1 MRVAVV
7 IPALDEAGRIAE
19 AIASAAPVD
28 AQVDAEIV
36 VADGGSRDGTPE
48 RATACGARI
57 VRSSKGRAQQLEAGV
72 HASDAEVLLFL
83 HADTRL
89 PRGWAEA
96 VADALADPRV
106 VGGAFRFA
114 FDERSPALRFVQWGA
129 RLRSEWLGLPYGDQ
143 ALFVR
148 RRVLEA
154 IGGIPRVPLMEDLDL
169 VAAMKRA
176 GRVVVLPLAVTTS
189 ARRYTENGVW
199 RTFARHAFALLAWR
213 LGVDRARV
221 ATWVGR

>member
-19 AIASAAPVD
+19 AIASAAAVD

-48 RATACGARI
+48 RAAACGARI

-89 PRGWAEA
+89 PRGWAGA
-96 VADALADPRV
+96 VAEALGDPRV

-129 RLRSEWLGLPYGDQ
+129 RLRSEWLRLPYGDQ

-154 IGGIPRVPLMEDLDL
+154 IGGIPRVPVMEDLDL

-176 GRVVVLPLAVTTS
+176 GRIVILPLAVTTS
-189 ARRYTENGVW
+189 ARRYTAHGVW
-199 RTFARHAFALLAWR
+199 RTFARHAVALLAWR

-221 ATWVGR
+221 AEWVGR